1 MGEGG
6 VHILSILVGMQE
18 KREGESGPIQKIPLQ
33 IFDKEE
39 VEIAMQLIRGSGG
52 RQHLEISRKY
62 WGEKLV
68 QQQYTFFCVSEA
80 TCS

>member
-1 MGEGG
+1 
-6 VHILSILVGMQE
+6 MQE
-18 KREGESGPIQKIPLQ
+18 KGEGESGPIQKIPLQ

-62 WGEKLV
+62 WEK
-68 QQQYTFFCVSEA
+68 TSA
-80 TCS
+80 TTVHILLCL